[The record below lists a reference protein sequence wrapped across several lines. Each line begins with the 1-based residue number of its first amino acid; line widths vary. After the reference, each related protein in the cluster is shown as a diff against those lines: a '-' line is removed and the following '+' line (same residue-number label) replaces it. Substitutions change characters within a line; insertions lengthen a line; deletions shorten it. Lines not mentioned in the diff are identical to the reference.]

1 MSISDFL
8 APMAIVLAYLIG
20 SIPFARIVGKLHHV
34 DPTKKGSKNPGA
46 SNIGRLLG
54 LKWGILT
61 LCLDLLKGY
70 ASLWLIQSWILNSSP
85 NPQSSQTWLMLSGL
99 FAILGHCY
107 PFSQWQVG
115 GKGVATALGVIL
127 FFMPQIAIIG
137 AIVWLFAWLIF
148 NQAGY
153 ASLAMSFCWVLL
165 SRHSDVD
172 HFHFST
178 WAIFSIIAYRHTVHL
193 KSIWHK
199 FFKPKSKSSRK
210 G

>member
-1 MSISDFL
+1 MLISNFL
-8 APMAIVLAYLIG
+8 ALIAIVIAYLIG
-20 SIPFARIVGKLHHV
+20 SIPFARIVGKFHHV

-54 LKWGILT
+54 LKWGIFT
-61 LCLDLLKGY
+61 LFLDLFKGY
-70 ASLWLIQSWILNSSP
+70 LSLWLIQSWILNNTSDQ
-85 NPQSSQTWLMLSGL
+85 QSAQNWLILSGL

-107 PFSQWQVG
+107 PFAQWQVG
-115 GKGVATALGVIL
+115 GKGVATAVGVIL

-137 AIVWLFAWLIF
+137 AIVWIFAWLIF

-153 ASLAMSFCWVLL
+153 ASLAMSLCWVLL

-178 WAIFSIIAYRHTVHL
+178 WAIFSIIAYRHSFQI

-199 FFKPKSKSSRK
+199 FFKAKSKSSR
-210 G
+210 